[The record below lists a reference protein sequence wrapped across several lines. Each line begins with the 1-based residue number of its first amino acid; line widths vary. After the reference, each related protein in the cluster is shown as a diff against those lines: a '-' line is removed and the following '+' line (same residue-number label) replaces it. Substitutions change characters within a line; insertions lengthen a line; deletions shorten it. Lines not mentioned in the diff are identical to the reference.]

1 MPPIP
6 VPAKSPVNIAAFTL
20 PLSVIFV
27 VCIAHASAETS
38 NKIIPQRPIKSKA
51 VNGIIEVLGSIKA
64 TVKIDMAPIIPP
76 IIIKIFRP
84 YFPKKSTVGPK
95 TNFIAQGTDAIP
107 PTSVVTEIG
116 ISLSIK
122 KNTNTTPVKATVK
135 PSAKYKMPNKGYFKE
150 GCLVRSSIG

>member
-38 NKIIPQRPIKSKA
+38 NKIIPERPIKSKA

-122 KNTNTTPVKATVK
+122 KILILHQLKQLSNLLQNIKCQT
-135 PSAKYKMPNKGYFKE
+135 KGISKKD
-150 GCLVRSSIG
+150 VW